1 MKRKYQGKSLLLL
14 VCLMLLVMVSLNI
27 TLVGGSSAAKGD
39 DIPYENIKKFTDA
52 LALVQK
58 YYVEPVDSKKLI
70 YGSIKGMLSDLDPH
84 SSFMPPEM
92 FKEMQVETQGSF
104 GGLGIEITIR
114 DGVLTV
120 VSPIEDTPAF
130 RAGIKAG
137 DRILKIND
145 ELSKN
150 MTLMEAV
157 RKMRGP
163 KGTKITI
170 WIMREGLSEL
180 KRVDIV
186 RDIIK
191 IVSVKDK
198 KLDDGIGY
206 VRLTQF
212 QERTAADMIKKI
224 DGLKKNGS
232 LKGLVLDLRN
242 NPGGLLNQAVQ
253 VSDYFLK
260 SGLIVYTDGRRKD
273 QNMKYYAH
281 DDGTEGDYPIVV
293 LVNGGSASASE
304 IVSGALQDHKRAVVM
319 GTQTFGKGS
328 VQTIIPLDD
337 GAAIRLTTSL
347 YYTPNG
353 RSIQAKG
360 ITPDIVVEEGVV
372 VKKTDKKKS
381 IFHQLK
387 EKDLK
392 GHFENHDQQK
402 KKDAADGK
410 AGSDEKSLKKSR
422 EKTTS
427 TQIDQAEKQDFFDFF
442 SVLAE
447 SSRQVKFLILAVD
460 LSMRNIDWI
469 CRWHS
474 ASITRRSLVIR
485 R

>member
-1 MKRKYQGKSLLLL
+1 MKRKNRGKSFLLLI
-14 VCLMLLVMVSLNI
+14 CLMLLVMVSLNI
-27 TLVGGSSAAKGD
+27 TLMGGNSVAKED
-39 DIPYENIKKFTDA
+39 DIPYENIKKFTDV
-52 LALVQK
+52 LSLVQK

-130 RAGIKAG
+130 KAGVKAG

-170 WIMREGLSEL
+170 SIMRQGLSEL
-180 KRVDIV
+180 KEVEIV

-191 IVSVKDK
+191 IASVKSK
-198 KLDDGIGY
+198 SLADGIGY
-206 VRLTQF
+206 IRLTQF
-212 QERTAADMIKKI
+212 QERTSADMIKKI
-224 DGLKKNGS
+224 DELKKDGP

-242 NPGGLLNQAVQ
+242 DPGGLLNQAVR

-260 SGLIVYTDGRRKD
+260 SGLIVYTDGRLKN

-304 IVSGALQDHKRAVVM
+304 IVAGALQDHKRAVIM
-319 GTQTFGKGS
+319 GTPSFGKGS

-337 GAAIRLTTSL
+337 GAAIRLTTAL

-360 ITPDIVVEEGVV
+360 IKPDIIVEEGLVV
-372 VKKTDKKKS
+372 QKVDRKKS

-392 GHFENHDQQK
+392 GHFENHDQHK
-402 KKDAADGK
+402 SDDKTDGK
-410 AGSDEKSLKKSR
+410 TTGDNSSLKKSL
-422 EKTTS
+422 EKTTIP
-427 TQIDQAEKQDFFDFF
+427 QVDKAKKQDLQLQRA
-442 SVLAE
+442 VELLQGW
-447 SSRQVKFLILAVD
+447 QVFKQLQGQ
-460 LSMRNIDWI
+460 N
-469 CRWHS
+469 
-474 ASITRRSLVIR
+474 
-485 R
+485 

>member
-1 MKRKYQGKSLLLL
+1 MKRKNRGKSFLLLI
-14 VCLMLLVMVSLNI
+14 CLMLLVMVSVNV
-27 TLVGGSSAAKGD
+27 TLMGGDSAAKED
-39 DIPYENIKKFTDA
+39 DIPYENIKKFTDV
-52 LALVQK
+52 LSLVQK

-70 YGSIKGMLSDLDPH
+70 YGAIKGMLGDLDPH
-84 SSFMPPEM
+84 SSFMPPEV

-130 RAGIKAG
+130 KAGIKAG

-180 KRVDIV
+180 QEVKIV

-191 IVSVKDK
+191 IASVKSK
-198 KLDDGIGY
+198 IPADGIGY
-206 VRLTQF
+206 IRLTQF
-212 QERTAADMIKKI
+212 QERTADDMIKKI
-224 DGLKKNGS
+224 DELKKNGP

-242 NPGGLLNQAVQ
+242 DPGGLLNQAVR

-260 SGLIVYTDGRRKD
+260 SGLIVYTDGRLKN

-281 DDGTEGDYPIVV
+281 DDGTEGDYPMVV

-304 IVSGALQDHKRAVVM
+304 IVAGALQDHKRAVIM
-319 GTQTFGKGS
+319 GTSSFGKGS

-347 YYTPNG
+347 YYTPSG

-360 ITPDIVVEEGVV
+360 IKPDIVVEEGLVV
-372 VKKTDKKKS
+372 QKVDEKKS
-381 IFHQLK
+381 LFHQLK

-392 GHFENHDQQK
+392 GHFENHDKQK
-402 KKDAADGK
+402 SADKVGDK
-410 AGSDEKSLKKSR
+410 TTGDQGLLKKSL

-427 TQIDQAEKQDFFDFF
+427 PQVGQEEKQDLQLQRA
-442 SVLAE
+442 VELLQGW
-447 SSRQVKFLILAVD
+447 QVFRHLQGQ
-460 LSMRNIDWI
+460 N
-469 CRWHS
+469 
-474 ASITRRSLVIR
+474 
-485 R
+485 

>member
-1 MKRKYQGKSLLLL
+1 MKRKNRGKSFLLLI
-14 VCLMLLVMVSLNI
+14 CLMLLVMVSLNI
-27 TLVGGSSAAKGD
+27 TLMGGNSAAKED
-39 DIPYENIKKFTDA
+39 DIPYENIKKFTDV
-52 LALVQK
+52 LSLVQK

-92 FKEMQVETQGSF
+92 FKEMQVETHGSF

-120 VSPIEDTPAF
+120 VSPIEDTPAYK
-130 RAGIKAG
+130 AGIKAG
-137 DRILKIND
+137 DRILKING
-145 ELSKN
+145 ELSKD

-170 WIMREGLSEL
+170 SIMRQGLSEL
-180 KRVDIV
+180 KAVDII

-191 IVSVKDK
+191 IASVKNK
-198 KLDDGIGY
+198 NLDDGIGY
-206 VRLTQF
+206 IRLTQF
-212 QERTAADMIKKI
+212 QDRTSADMIKKM
-224 DGLKKNGS
+224 DELKKDGP

-242 NPGGLLNQAVQ
+242 DPGGLLNQAVQ

-260 SGLIVYTDGRRKD
+260 SGLIVYTDGRLKK

-304 IVSGALQDHKRAVVM
+304 IVAGALQDHKRAVIM
-319 GTQTFGKGS
+319 GTPSFGKGS

-360 ITPDIVVEEGVV
+360 INPDIIVEEGLVV
-372 VKKTDKKKS
+372 QKVERKKS

-392 GHFENHDQQK
+392 GHFENHDKQESDDK
-402 KKDAADGK
+402 ADGK
-410 AGSDEKSLKKSR
+410 TTGDESSLKKPQK
-422 EKTTS
+422 KTAKS
-427 TQIDQAEKQDFFDFF
+427 QDDQVEKQDLQLQRA
-442 SVLAE
+442 VELLQGW
-447 SSRQVKFLILAVD
+447 QVFKQLQGQ
-460 LSMRNIDWI
+460 N
-469 CRWHS
+469 
-474 ASITRRSLVIR
+474 
-485 R
+485 

>member
-1 MKRKYQGKSLLLL
+1 MKRKYRGKSLLLL

-27 TLVGGSSAAKGD
+27 TLMGGSSAAKED

-52 LALVQK
+52 LSLVQK

-198 KLDDGIGY
+198 TLADGIGY
-206 VRLTQF
+206 IRLTQF
-212 QERTAADMIKKI
+212 QERTATDMIKKI
-224 DGLKKNGS
+224 DGLKKNGH

-242 NPGGLLNQAVQ
+242 NPGGLLNQAVR

-304 IVSGALQDHKRAVVM
+304 IVSGALQDHKRAVIM

-402 KKDAADGK
+402 KNGK
-410 AGSDEKSLKKSR
+410 TEDKTKSDKKSLKKSR

-427 TQIDQAEKQDFFDFF
+427 SRLAQGEKQD
-442 SVLAE
+442 VQLQRAVE
-447 SSRQVKFLILAVD
+447 LLQGWQVFKHLQVQ
-460 LSMRNIDWI
+460 N
-469 CRWHS
+469 
-474 ASITRRSLVIR
+474 
-485 R
+485 

>member
-1 MKRKYQGKSLLLL
+1 MKRKNRGKSFLLLI
-14 VCLMLLVMVSLNI
+14 CLMLLVMVSVNV
-27 TLVGGSSAAKGD
+27 TLMGGNSAAKED
-39 DIPYENIKKFTDA
+39 DIPYENIKKFTDV
-52 LALVQK
+52 LSLVQK

-104 GGLGIEITIR
+104 GGLGIEITVR
-114 DGVLTV
+114 EGVLTV

-130 RAGIKAG
+130 KAGIKAG

-180 KRVDIV
+180 KEVKIV
-186 RDIIK
+186 RAIIK
-191 IVSVKDK
+191 IASVKSK
-198 KLDDGIGY
+198 SPADGIGY
-206 VRLTQF
+206 IRLTQF

-224 DGLKKNGS
+224 DELKKDGP

-242 NPGGLLNQAVQ
+242 DPGGLLNQAVR

-260 SGLIVYTDGRRKD
+260 SGLIVYTDGRLKN

-304 IVSGALQDHKRAVVM
+304 IVAGALQDHKRAVIM
-319 GTQTFGKGS
+319 GTPSFGKGS

-347 YYTPNG
+347 YYTPSG

-360 ITPDIVVEEGVV
+360 IKPDIIVEEGMLVRKV
-372 VKKTDKKKS
+372 ERKKS

-392 GHFENHDQQK
+392 GHFENHDKQK
-402 KKDAADGK
+402 PDDKADGK
-410 AGSDEKSLKKSR
+410 
-422 EKTTS
+422 TTKP
-427 TQIDQAEKQDFFDFF
+427 QVGQEEKQDIQLQRA
-442 SVLAE
+442 VELLQGW
-447 SSRQVKFLILAVD
+447 QVFKQLQGQ
-460 LSMRNIDWI
+460 N
-469 CRWHS
+469 
-474 ASITRRSLVIR
+474 
-485 R
+485 

>member
-1 MKRKYQGKSLLLL
+1 MKRKNRGKSFLLLI
-14 VCLMLLVMVSLNI
+14 CLMLLVMVSLNI
-27 TLVGGSSAAKGD
+27 TLMGSDSAAKED
-39 DIPYENIKKFTDA
+39 DIPYENIKKFTDV
-52 LALVQK
+52 LSLVQK

-130 RAGIKAG
+130 KAGIKAG

-170 WIMREGLSEL
+170 SIMREGLSEL
-180 KRVDIV
+180 KEVEII

-191 IVSVKDK
+191 IASVKSK
-198 KLDDGIGY
+198 SLAAGIGY
-206 VRLTQF
+206 IRLTQF
-212 QERTAADMIKKI
+212 QERTATDMIKKI
-224 DGLKKNGS
+224 DELKKDGP

-242 NPGGLLNQAVQ
+242 DPGGLLNQAVR

-260 SGLIVYTDGRRKD
+260 SGLIVYTDGRLKN

-281 DDGTEGDYPIVV
+281 DDGTEGDFPIVV

-304 IVSGALQDHKRAVVM
+304 IVAGALQDHKRAVIM
-319 GTQTFGKGS
+319 GTPSFGKGS

-360 ITPDIVVEEGVV
+360 IKPDIIVEEGLVV
-372 VKKTDKKKS
+372 QKVDRKKS

-392 GHFENHDQQK
+392 GHFENHDKQK
-402 KKDAADGK
+402 
-410 AGSDEKSLKKSR
+410 SDDKVGDKITGDESSLKKSL
-422 EKTTS
+422 EKTTKP
-427 TQIDQAEKQDFFDFF
+427 QVGQAEKQDIQLQRA
-442 SVLAE
+442 VELLQGW
-447 SSRQVKFLILAVD
+447 QVFKQLQVQ
-460 LSMRNIDWI
+460 N
-469 CRWHS
+469 
-474 ASITRRSLVIR
+474 
-485 R
+485 

>member
-1 MKRKYQGKSLLLL
+1 
-14 VCLMLLVMVSLNI
+14 
-27 TLVGGSSAAKGD
+27 
-39 DIPYENIKKFTDA
+39 
-52 LALVQK
+52 
-58 YYVEPVDSKKLI
+58 
-70 YGSIKGMLSDLDPH
+70 
-84 SSFMPPEM
+84 
-92 FKEMQVETQGSF
+92 
-104 GGLGIEITIR
+104 
-114 DGVLTV
+114 
-120 VSPIEDTPAF
+120 
-130 RAGIKAG
+130 
-137 DRILKIND
+137 
-145 ELSKN
+145 
-150 MTLMEAV
+150 
-157 RKMRGP
+157 
-163 KGTKITI
+163 
-170 WIMREGLSEL
+170 MREGLSEL

-304 IVSGALQDHKRAVVM
+304 IVSGALQDHKRAVIM

-402 KKDAADGK
+402 KSDKTK
-410 AGSDEKSLKKSR
+410 LKTKPDEKSLKKSR
-422 EKTTS
+422 EKTIS
-427 TQIDQAEKQDFFDFF
+427 KQPGQDEQRDIQLQRA
-442 SVLAE
+442 VELLQGW
-447 SSRQVKFLILAVD
+447 QVFKHLQGQD
-460 LSMRNIDWI
+460 
-469 CRWHS
+469 
-474 ASITRRSLVIR
+474 
-485 R
+485 

>member
-1 MKRKYQGKSLLLL
+1 MKRKNRGKSFLLLI
-14 VCLMLLVMVSLNI
+14 CLMLLVMVSLNI
-27 TLVGGSSAAKGD
+27 TLMGSDSAAKED
-39 DIPYENIKKFTDA
+39 DIPYENIKKFTDV
-52 LALVQK
+52 LSLVQK

-130 RAGIKAG
+130 KAGIKAG

-170 WIMREGLSEL
+170 SIMREGLSEL
-180 KRVDIV
+180 KEVEII

-191 IVSVKDK
+191 IASVKSK
-198 KLDDGIGY
+198 SLAAGIGY
-206 VRLTQF
+206 IRLTQF
-212 QERTAADMIKKI
+212 QERTATDMIKKI
-224 DGLKKNGS
+224 DELKKDGP

-242 NPGGLLNQAVQ
+242 DPGGLLNQAVR

-260 SGLIVYTDGRRKD
+260 SGLIVYTNGRLKN

-304 IVSGALQDHKRAVVM
+304 IVAGALQDHKRAVIM
-319 GTQTFGKGS
+319 GTPSFGKGS

-360 ITPDIVVEEGVV
+360 IKPDIIVEEGLVV
-372 VKKTDKKKS
+372 QKVDRKKS

-392 GHFENHDQQK
+392 GHFENHDKQK
-402 KKDAADGK
+402 
-410 AGSDEKSLKKSR
+410 SDDKVGDKITGDESSLKKSL
-422 EKTTS
+422 EKTTKP
-427 TQIDQAEKQDFFDFF
+427 QVGQAEKQDIQLQRA
-442 SVLAE
+442 VELLQGW
-447 SSRQVKFLILAVD
+447 QVFKQLQVQ
-460 LSMRNIDWI
+460 N
-469 CRWHS
+469 
-474 ASITRRSLVIR
+474 
-485 R
+485 

>member
-1 MKRKYQGKSLLLL
+1 MKRENRGKSFLLLI
-14 VCLMLLVMVSLNI
+14 CLMILVMISLNI
-27 TLVGGSSAAKGD
+27 TLMGGSSAAKED

-52 LALVQK
+52 LSLVQK

-92 FKEMQVETQGSF
+92 FKEMQVETHGSF

-120 VSPIEDTPAF
+120 VSPIEDTPAYN
-130 RAGIKAG
+130 AGIKAG

-170 WIMREGLSEL
+170 SIMREGLSEL
-180 KRVDIV
+180 KEVEIV

-198 KLDDGIGY
+198 TLADGIGY
-206 VRLTQF
+206 IRLTQF

-224 DGLKKNGS
+224 NALKKNGA

-242 NPGGLLNQAVQ
+242 NPGGLLNQAVR

-281 DDGTEGDYPIVV
+281 DDGTEGVYPIVV

-304 IVSGALQDHKRAVVM
+304 IVSGALQDHKRAVIM
-319 GTQTFGKGS
+319 GTPSFGKGS

-360 ITPDIVVEEGVV
+360 IKPDIIVEEGLM
-372 VKKTDKKKS
+372 VKKVDQKKS
-381 IFHQLK
+381 LFHQLK

-392 GHFENHDQQK
+392 GHFKNHDHQK
-402 KKDAADGK
+402 SDDKTDAKTTADESLRK
-410 AGSDEKSLKKSR
+410 KSLG
-422 EKTTS
+422 KTS
-427 TQIDQAEKQDFFDFF
+427 QPQVQQAEKQDLQLQRA
-442 SVLAE
+442 VELLQGW
-447 SSRQVKFLILAVD
+447 QVFKQLQVQ
-460 LSMRNIDWI
+460 N
-469 CRWHS
+469 
-474 ASITRRSLVIR
+474 
-485 R
+485 

>member
-1 MKRKYQGKSLLLL
+1 MKRRCRGKSLLLL
-14 VCLMLLVMVSLNI
+14 VCLMLLVMISLNM
-27 TLVGGSSAAKGD
+27 TLMGGSSVAKED

-52 LALVQK
+52 LSLVQK

-180 KRVDIV
+180 KKVDIV

-198 KLDDGIGY
+198 MLDNGIGY
-206 VRLTQF
+206 IRLTQF

-224 DGLKKNGS
+224 DGLKKKGHLN
-232 LKGLVLDLRN
+232 GLVLDLRN
-242 NPGGLLNQAVQ
+242 NPGGLLNQAVR

-304 IVSGALQDHKRAVVM
+304 IVSGALQDHKRAVIM

-360 ITPDIVVEEGVV
+360 ITPDIVVEEGLV
-372 VKKTDKKKS
+372 VKKADKKKS

-402 KKDAADGK
+402 KNDAADVK
-410 AGSDEKSLKKSR
+410 TKSDKKLLKKSR

-427 TQIDQAEKQDFFDFF
+427 SRLDQAENQD
-442 SVLAE
+442 VQLQRAVE
-447 SSRQVKFLILAVD
+447 LLQGWQVFKHLQVQ
-460 LSMRNIDWI
+460 N
-469 CRWHS
+469 
-474 ASITRRSLVIR
+474 
-485 R
+485 

>member
-1 MKRKYQGKSLLLL
+1 MKRKNQGKSFLLLI
-14 VCLMLLVMVSLNI
+14 CLMLLVMISLNV
-27 TLVGGSSAAKGD
+27 TLMGGNSAAKED
-39 DIPYENIKKFTDA
+39 DIPYENIKKFTDV
-52 LALVQK
+52 LSLVQK

-92 FKEMQVETQGSF
+92 FKEMQIETQGSF

-130 RAGIKAG
+130 KAGIKAG

-170 WIMREGLSEL
+170 WIMREGFSEL
-180 KRVDIV
+180 KEVKIV
-186 RDIIK
+186 RAIIK
-191 IVSVKDK
+191 IASVKSK
-198 KLDDGIGY
+198 SPADGIGY
-206 VRLTQF
+206 IRLTQF

-224 DGLKKNGS
+224 DELKKAGP
-232 LKGLVLDLRN
+232 LKGLILDLRN
-242 NPGGLLNQAVQ
+242 DPGGLLNQAVR

-260 SGLIVYTDGRRKD
+260 SGLIVYTDGRLKN

-281 DDGTEGDYPIVV
+281 DDGTEGDYPMVV

-304 IVSGALQDHKRAVVM
+304 IVAGALQDHKRAVIM
-319 GTQTFGKGS
+319 GTPSFGKGS

-360 ITPDIVVEEGVV
+360 IKPDIIVEEGVLV
-372 VKKTDKKKS
+372 QKIERKKS

-392 GHFENHDQQK
+392 GHFENHDKQK
-402 KKDAADGK
+402 SDDKADSKTTGDK
-410 AGSDEKSLKKSR
+410 SSLKKPL
-422 EKTTS
+422 EKTKKP
-427 TQIDQAEKQDFFDFF
+427 QVDQTKKQDLQLQRA
-442 SVLAE
+442 VELLQGW
-447 SSRQVKFLILAVD
+447 QVFNQLQG
-460 LSMRNIDWI
+460 RN
-469 CRWHS
+469 
-474 ASITRRSLVIR
+474 
-485 R
+485 

>member
-1 MKRKYQGKSLLLL
+1 MYWLGGNLNMKRKNRGKSFLLLI
-14 VCLMLLVMVSLNI
+14 CLMLLVMVSLNV
-27 TLVGGSSAAKGD
+27 TLMGGNSAAKED
-39 DIPYENIKKFTDA
+39 DIPYENIKKFTDV
-52 LALVQK
+52 LSLVQK

-130 RAGIKAG
+130 KAGIKAG

-163 KGTKITI
+163 KGSKITI

-180 KRVDIV
+180 KEVKIV

-191 IVSVKDK
+191 IASVKNK
-198 KLDDGIGY
+198 SLAGGIGY
-206 VRLTQF
+206 IRLTQF

-224 DGLKKNGS
+224 DELKKDGP

-242 NPGGLLNQAVQ
+242 DPGGLLNQAVR

-260 SGLIVYTDGRRKD
+260 SGLIVYTDGRLKN

-304 IVSGALQDHKRAVVM
+304 IVAGALQDHKRAVVM
-319 GTQTFGKGS
+319 GTPSFGKGS

-360 ITPDIVVEEGVV
+360 IKPDIIVEEGVLV
-372 VKKTDKKKS
+372 QKVDRKKS

-392 GHFENHDQQK
+392 GHFENHDKQK
-402 KKDAADGK
+402 SDDKADGK
-410 AGSDEKSLKKSR
+410 TTGDESSLKKSL
-422 EKTTS
+422 EKTTKS
-427 TQIDQAEKQDFFDFF
+427 QVDQVEKQDLQLQRA
-442 SVLAE
+442 VELLQGW
-447 SSRQVKFLILAVD
+447 QVFNQLQVQ
-460 LSMRNIDWI
+460 N
-469 CRWHS
+469 
-474 ASITRRSLVIR
+474 
-485 R
+485 

>member
-1 MKRKYQGKSLLLL
+1 MAKHNRGKSLLLA
-14 VCLMLLVMVSLNI
+14 VGLMVLVMVALN
-27 TLVGGSSAAKGD
+27 TLMGSSSVAREAD
-39 DIPYENIKKFTDA
+39 VPYEDIKRYTDA
-52 LALVQK
+52 LSLVQQH
-58 YYVEPVDSKKLI
+58 YVEPVDVKKLV

-92 FKEMQVETQGSF
+92 FKEMQVETHGSF

-137 DRILKIND
+137 DRIIKIDD
-145 ELSKN
+145 ELTKD

-163 KGTKITI
+163 KGTEITI
-170 WIMREGLSEL
+170 SIMRSGLNEL
-180 KRVDIV
+180 MDVKII
-186 RDIIK
+186 RDIIR
-191 IVSVKDK
+191 IVSVKTKMLSDT
-198 KLDDGIGY
+198 IGY

-212 QERTAADMIKKI
+212 QERTSADMAKKI
-224 DGLKKNGS
+224 DELEEPGPLQ
-232 LKGLVLDLRN
+232 GLVLDLRN

-260 SGLIVYTDGRRKD
+260 DGLIVYTDGRRKE

-281 DDGTEGDYPIVV
+281 DDGTEEDYPIVV

-304 IVSGALQDHKRAVVM
+304 IVSGALQDHKRAVIM
-319 GTQTFGKGS
+319 GVASFGKGS

-360 ITPDIVVEEGVV
+360 IEPDITVEEGLV
-372 VKKTDKKKS
+372 VKKVEKKQS

-392 GHFENHDQQK
+392 GHFENNGDSKVGEPSGTETQDNRQPEQPSANEPSADDEQVASQDVQLQRALELLQGWQVFKNIQQ
-402 KKDAADGK
+402 
-410 AGSDEKSLKKSR
+410 
-422 EKTTS
+422 
-427 TQIDQAEKQDFFDFF
+427 
-442 SVLAE
+442 
-447 SSRQVKFLILAVD
+447 
-460 LSMRNIDWI
+460 
-469 CRWHS
+469 
-474 ASITRRSLVIR
+474 
-485 R
+485 